1 MTTVT
6 RSPAARPGTTAAARW
21 LPLAVLMAGTFMFVL
36 DFFVVNVAL
45 PAIQRGLGAGA
56 GALEWVVAGYGLT
69 TAVFLVTGGRLGDQY
84 GRRRMF
90 AAGLALFVLT
100 SAACGLA
107 PTAGALV
114 AARLA
119 QGLGAAFMSPN
130 VLSIIGVLY
139 TGAHRIRAISVYGM
153 VMGLAAVGGQLIGGL
168 LIGADLAGW
177 GWRAVFWVNV
187 PIGAAALAAVRLIPE
202 SRAGRGNRLDLGGV
216 ALITV
221 ALLAVLLPLIQ
232 GRQLGWPAWSW
243 GCLAAGPVLLAGF
256 GWYERALAR
265 RGGTPLLDL
274 GVFASRS
281 LRAGLGTQLAFWCQ
295 QAACYLFLALY
306 LQQGRGEGPV
316 ESGAI
321 FTVLAAGYLA
331 TSLRAPA
338 LTMRFGRRVVLTG
351 AATAAAGNLLLLAAV
366 GGIGTA
372 GAVAWLFPGLFL
384 VGAGQ
389 GLCITPL
396 TTTVLSHASPQAAGS
411 VAGALSTAQQAGNA
425 LGVAL
430 IGVVFFGA
438 LGQGY
443 PRAFGISLG
452 VMAGLLL
459 GVAALSRLLPGRTA
473 AAETRTGSGG
483 PG

>member
-6 RSPAARPGTTAAARW
+6 QSPAVQPAARTAARW
-21 LPLAVLMAGTFMFVL
+21 LPLAVLMAGTFMSVL

-45 PAIQRGLGAGA
+45 PAIQRGLGAGT

-69 TAVFLVTGGRLGDQY
+69 MAVFMVTGGRLGDQF

-100 SAACGLA
+100 SAACALA
-107 PTAGALV
+107 PAPGVLV

-119 QGLGAAFMSPN
+119 QGLGAALMSPN

-153 VMGLAAVGGQLIGGL
+153 VMGLAAVGGQLLGGL
-168 LIGADLAGW
+168 LIDASPGGW

-202 SRAGRGNRLDLGGV
+202 TRAGRGNRLDLGGV
-216 ALITV
+216 ALSTV

-243 GCLAAGPVLLAGF
+243 GCLAAGPVLLAVF
-256 GWYERALAR
+256 GWYERALAS
-265 RGGTPLLDL
+265 RGGTPLLDPA
-274 GVFASRS
+274 VFASRS
-281 LRAGLGTQLAFWCQ
+281 LRTGLGTQLAFWCQ

-306 LQQGRGEGPV
+306 LQQGRGEGPLA
-316 ESGAI
+316 SGGV
-321 FTVLAAGYLA
+321 FTVLAAGYLV

-338 LTMRFGRRVVLTG
+338 LTVRFGRRVVLAG
-351 AATAAAGNLLLLAAV
+351 ALTAAAGDVLLLACAIATGSTGPV
-366 GGIGTA
+366 P
-372 GAVAWLFPGLFL
+372 WLFPGLFL

-396 TTTVLSHASPQAAGS
+396 TTTVLSHASPQAAGAVS
-411 VAGALSTAQQAGNA
+411 GALSTMQQVGNA

-430 IGVVFFGA
+430 IGVVFFGT
-438 LGQGY
+438 LSQGY
-443 PRAFGISLG
+443 PRAFAISLG
-452 VMAGLLL
+452 VMAALLL
-459 GVAALSRLLPGRTA
+459 GVATLSRLLPGRRVSLRP
-473 AAETRTGSGG
+473 EK
-483 PG
+483 

>member
-1 MTTVT
+1 MTTVIQ
-6 RSPAARPGTTAAARW
+6 SPQAQRAARAAHW
-21 LPLAVLMAGTFMFVL
+21 LPLTVLMAGTFMIVL

-45 PAIQRGLGAGA
+45 PAIQRGLGAGT

-69 TAVFLVTGGRLGDQY
+69 MAVFLVTAGRLGDQY

-90 AAGLALFVLT
+90 TAGLALFVLT

-107 PTAGALV
+107 PTPGALV

-119 QGLGAAFMSPN
+119 QGGGAALMSPN
-130 VLSIIGVLY
+130 VLSIIGILY

-177 GWRAVFWVNV
+177 GWRTVFWINV

-202 SRAGRGNRLDLGGV
+202 SRAARGNRLDTGGV
-216 ALITV
+216 ALITA

-243 GCLAAGPVLLAGF
+243 GCLAAGPVLLACF

-265 RGGTPLLDL
+265 RGGTPLLSP

-281 LRAGLGTQLAFWCQ
+281 LRAGLGTQLTFWCQ

-306 LQQGRGEGPV
+306 LQQGRGERPL
-316 ESGAI
+316 ESGAV
-321 FTVLAAGYLA
+321 FTLLAAGYLV

-338 LTMRFGRRVVLTG
+338 LTVRFGRRVVLAG
-351 AATAAAGNLLLLAAV
+351 ALTAAAGDVLLLVAAGQAGT
-366 GGIGTA
+366 GGP
-372 GAVAWLFPGLFL
+372 VAWLFPGLFL

-396 TTTVLSHASPQAAGS
+396 TTTVLSHASPQVAGS
-411 VAGALSTAQQAGNA
+411 VSGALSTVQQVGNA
-425 LGVAL
+425 LGVAV
-430 IGVVFFGA
+430 IGVVFFGT
-438 LGQGY
+438 LSQGY

-452 VMAGLLL
+452 VMGALLL
-459 GVAALSRLLPGRTA
+459 CVAALSRLMPGRTA
-473 AAETRTGSGG
+473 PAQTG
-483 PG
+483 PGSSDRS